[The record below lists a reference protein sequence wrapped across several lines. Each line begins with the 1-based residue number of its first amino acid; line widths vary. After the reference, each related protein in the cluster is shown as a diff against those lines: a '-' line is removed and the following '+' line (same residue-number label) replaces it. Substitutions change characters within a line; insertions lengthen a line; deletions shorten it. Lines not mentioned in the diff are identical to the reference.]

1 MAWAAVQMGA
11 GRQRKEDTIDHAVG
25 IEVLKAVGDSVQPGE
40 PLLRIH
46 ARTEAQLQ
54 AIVPMLNEAVV
65 ISPQPVS
72 SIPVVL
78 EQMG

>member
-1 MAWAAVQMGA
+1 VQ
-11 GRQRKEDTIDHAVG
+11 Q
-25 IEVLKAVGDSVQPGE
+25 GE

-72 SIPVVL
+72 PIPVVL